1 MHLPFDLFKKILS
14 YKDPFLEIAHKYRT
28 PSARW
33 AEGYSMLA
41 PGSVFEMING
51 RLVCLH
57 WDRPYISVHA
67 WDLDMIFNTPTR
79 ASF

>member
-33 AEGYSMLA
+33 AEEYTILA

-67 WDLDMIFNTPTR
+67 WDLDMTFNTPTR